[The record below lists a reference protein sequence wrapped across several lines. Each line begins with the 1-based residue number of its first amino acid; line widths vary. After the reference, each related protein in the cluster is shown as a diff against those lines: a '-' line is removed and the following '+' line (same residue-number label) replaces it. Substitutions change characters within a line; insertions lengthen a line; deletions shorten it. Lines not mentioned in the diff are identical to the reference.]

1 LVLKQ
6 SWRPCEVH
14 SEGDL
19 DDNSDCDYVG
29 KVDLCEDVL
38 ISRERDTT
46 DTLIR
51 QSLDDSAGLQKKRP
65 RVQSHLTIA
74 DRDRDIHVT
83 CTDVGDIKEI
93 IARESGPPV
102 PRVRTRVVLST
113 YGWLI
118 KYFSTRRE
126 LLVVVRDAIRGR
138 HQ

>member
-1 LVLKQ
+1 MKAISITIPIAIKIDLY
-6 SWRPCEVH
+6 
-14 SEGDL
+14 EGF
-19 DDNSDCDYVG
+19 
-29 KVDLCEDVL
+29 L
-38 ISRERDTT
+38 ISRKRDTT

-65 RVQSHLTIA
+65 RGQSHLTIA

-83 CTDVGDIKEI
+83 CTDVGDIREI
-93 IARESGPPV
+93 GARESGPLV
-102 PRVRTRVVLST
+102 ARVRTRVVLST

-126 LLVVVRDAIRGR
+126 LLIVLRNTISGR